1 MTGPGLPLTIGSI
14 SPRQKW
20 RSEPHMPPDVIF
32 VRIPPGPTG
41 AGGSSVHLEVIWL
54 DEYGRLPH
62 DHRYILLPDP

>member
-1 MTGPGLPLTIGSI
+1 MESVDTSGPRVSTTPDISWPRMTGPGLPLTIGSI

-41 AGGSSVHLEVIWL
+41 AGGSSVISK
-54 DEYGRLPH
+54 
-62 DHRYILLPDP
+62 